1 MVKKILIISF
11 AGIIFLAGFGL
22 VKGVSAQILSASPS
36 NEGGVNLGAP
46 ISSGNVTP
54 SSFADYTNKIYQFA
68 VVIGISLAVLMII
81 FAGYK
86 YMTTA
91 GDPQSLAEAKE
102 VLLGAIV
109 GLVLIL
115 LTRLI
120 LATIDPRL
128 LTFPQHAPVFSY
140 SAAPVPGSGTDTTDL
155 DTQAK
160 NLCQTEKA
168 KNSSNWKKGSCL
180 TPNLSS
186 SGYAVAVSS
195 DPSKKVDNYTPNN
208 CKVTQKF
215 YEFDWNCSLIRKV
228 DITSF

>member
-1 MVKKILIISF
+1 MVKKFLIISF
-11 AGIIFLAGFGL
+11 ALIIFLAGFGL
-22 VKGVSAQILSASPS
+22 VNRASAQIYSTSPS

-46 ISSGNVTP
+46 ISSGETTP

-128 LTFPQHAPVFSY
+128 LSFPQHAPVFSY
-140 SAAPVPGSGTDTTDL
+140 SATPVPGSGTGSDL
-155 DTQAK
+155 QNAAQK
-160 NLCQTEKA
+160 LCQDEK
-168 KNSSNWKKGSCL
+168 KNKKSTDWNNGPCL
-180 TPNLSS
+180 TPNINK
-186 SGYAVAVSS
+186 SGYAVDIVHTPRQSI
-195 DPSKKVDNYTPNN
+195 DDNAANT
-208 CKVTQKF
+208 CGVTAKF
-215 YEFDWNCSLIRKV
+215 YEFDLNCGFVKKA
-228 DITSF
+228 D